1 MMKWNQYL
9 KIVTGILILGLVL
22 ITCEDFDD
30 QEYELTALDAAAV
43 SAMADTLENT
53 LRMQSAAVYD
63 DGTNLGVLLAGAGRD
78 TVFMAVDTAGLE
90 MIDIFSALEAADRTA
105 FTINDTAYITRITVD
120 SLSFRLLE
128 AETAGTYVIYLN
140 HHAQPSIYAES
151 SGSMMKVDLVSDDM
165 SPELV
170 TSLYDLPG
178 PVPVIKGRYEFA
190 LDAGTYMLEL
200 ARMEAT
206 TLDDFRIV
214 LMREQ

>member
-1 MMKWNQYL
+1 M
-9 KIVTGILILGLVL
+9 LILGLVL

-43 SAMADTLENT
+43 STIGDTLENV

-78 TVFMAVDTAGLE
+78 TVYMAVDTNGLE
-90 MIDIFSALEAADRTA
+90 MIDVYTALQTVARSA
-105 FTINDTAYITRITVD
+105 FTSNDTAYITHITAD

-140 HHAQPSIYAES
+140 HHAQPSIYAEI
-151 SGSMMKVDLVSDDM
+151 SGSMTKVNLVSDDM

-170 TSLYDLPG
+170 TSLFDLPG
-178 PVPVIKGRYEFA
+178 PVPVIKGRYEFE

>member
-1 MMKWNQYL
+1 MMKWNQYF

-30 QEYELTALDAAAV
+30 QEYELSALDAAAV
-43 SAMADTLENT
+43 GAMSDTLENT
-53 LRMQSAAVYD
+53 LRMQSAAIYD

-78 TVFMAVDTAGLE
+78 TVIMAVDTNGLE
-90 MIDIFSALEAADRTA
+90 MIDIFTALESADRSPFA
-105 FTINDTAYITRITVD
+105 VNDTAYITRITPD
-120 SLSFRLLE
+120 SLSFRLME
-128 AETAGTYVIYLN
+128 ATTSGTYVIYLN

-151 SGSMMKVDLVSDDM
+151 SGAMVKEELVSDDM
-165 SPELV
+165 TPELV

-178 PVPVIKGRYEFA
+178 PVPVIKGRYEFE
-190 LDAGTYMLEL
+190 LNAGTYMLEL